1 MYAKEVIK
9 LIWNNMLKIAGNKM
23 KKYKLSL
30 INKKKKKNSDQ
41 VLITIHVCLLR
52 TSLSKYWF
60 IFISSNI
67 IHMKNKVIKG
77 KKICFS

>member
-30 INKKKKKNSDQ
+30 INKKKKK
-41 VLITIHVCLLR
+41 T
-52 TSLSKYWF
+52 LSKY
-60 IFISSNI
+60 
-67 IHMKNKVIKG
+67 
-77 KKICFS
+77 